1 MVRVVRFLGAE
12 CIVNGVEE
20 IAELLGVLRGDSLED
35 RDKFFKVGVDSGGGF
50 FIFP

>member
-1 MVRVVRFLGAE
+1 MRVVRFLGAE

-20 IAELLGVLRGDSLED
+20 IAELLGALRGASLED
-35 RDKFFKVGVDSGGGF
+35 RDKVFKVGVDSGGGV